1 MSRAVID
8 TKKKTF
14 APIESYAL
22 IGDCETAALVG
33 LDGSIDWLCWPEF
46 SSDACF
52 ARLLGAEENGR
63 WLLTPAVEATKTTRK
78 YRDHTLILETTFET
92 PDFEVMLIDFMPVRA
107 ANNTSDIV
115 RIVKGIRGSAPMQ
128 MDLSIRFNYGAT
140 VPWVTRSDGG
150 IRAIA
155 GPDLVVLRTK
165 APLSGEDLT
174 TVSEFTVNEGE
185 SVDFVM
191 TYGRSHL
198 HAPRAI
204 HVDKSLAET
213 QKFWEEWAAVCPYQ
227 GPYRDL
233 VERSLI
239 TLKALTYRPTGG
251 IVAAVT
257 TSLPEQLGGPRN
269 WDYRYCWLRDA
280 TFTLQAFMHGGYY
293 EEAKAWQ
300 QWLLR
305 AIAGSPDQVQIMYG
319 IAGER
324 YLPERELTWL
334 PGYEDSKP
342 VRIGNAAS
350 EQLQLDIYGEVLGAF
365 HQALGR
371 LGKDGEV
378 SFSMLRHLVE
388 HLETIWQQ
396 PDEGIWETRGG
407 RQHFTYSKMMA
418 WVAFD
423 RAIKAAGLLHA
434 GAPVERWQ
442 KVRTKIHDEICSQAY
457 NEKLGSFVQS
467 YGSDQLDASLLL
479 MPMTGFLPAADPR
492 VRGTLKAIE
501 QQLMSGGLVLRY
513 NTATSSD
520 GLPPG
525 EGVFLAC
532 SFWMARALQLQGRDE
547 DARKL
552 FERVLSLANDV
563 GLLAEEYDPGAR
575 RLVGNFPQ
583 ALSHIALV
591 NAAFNLGGPG
601 SGGASPAK

>member
-1 MSRAVID
+1 VID

-14 APIESYAL
+14 APIESYAV

-63 WLLTPAVEATKTTRK
+63 WLLAPAAEAVKTTRK

-92 PDFEVMLIDFMPVRA
+92 ADFAVMLIDFMPIRGT
-107 ANNTSDIV
+107 NTTSDIV

-128 MDLSIRFNYGAT
+128 MELSIRFNYGAT
-140 VPWVTRSDGG
+140 VPWVTRDHDG

-165 APLSGEDLT
+165 APLAGEDLT
-174 TVSEFTVNEGE
+174 TVSEFTVSEGE
-185 SVDFVM
+185 SVEFVM

-204 HVDKSLAET
+204 DVGAAIAGT
-213 QKFWEEWAAVCPYQ
+213 QTFWEEWAAISSYQ
-227 GPYRDL
+227 GPYKNI

-257 TSLPEQLGGPRN
+257 TSLPEQVGGPRN

-280 TFTLQAFMHGGYY
+280 TFTLDAFMHGGYY
-293 EEAKAWQ
+293 QEAKAWQ

-305 AIAGSPDQVQIMYG
+305 AIAGSPEQVQIMYG

-334 PGYEDSKP
+334 SGYEDSQP

-371 LGKDGEV
+371 LGKDGEL

-407 RQHFTYSKMMA
+407 RKHFTYSKMMA

-423 RAIKAAGLLHA
+423 RAIKAAGMLHA

-479 MPMTGFLPAADPR
+479 MPMTGFLPPTDPR
-492 VRGTLKAIE
+492 VSGTLKAIE

-513 NTATSSD
+513 NTVESSD

-532 SFWMARALQLQGRDE
+532 SFWMVRALQLQGRDA

-563 GLLAEEYDPGAR
+563 GLLAEEYDPVAR

-601 SGGASPAK
+601 SGGPSPSK